1 MMTRNS
7 LRNEI
12 IEAIQ
17 EDLMYE
23 LSNDKGVNEYEDLT
37 DIAIDSHHAV
47 MDNMCTYTQ
56 TCKEIIEACDFDVFS
71 DDNVLGERGNSV
83 EQCAYIA
90 LMEVD
95 IDIDEIIEE
104 ALEDYNKLSN

>member
-1 MMTRNS
+1 MNMTKNS
-7 LRNEI
+7 LREEI
-12 IEAIQ
+12 IDAIA
-17 EDLMYE
+17 EDVRYE
-23 LSNDKGVNEYEDLT
+23 LSADGYIDIDLT

-47 MDNMCTYTQ
+47 MDNMVTYTQ
-56 TCKEIIEACDFDVFS
+56 TCKEIIEACRFDVFS

-90 LMEVD
+90 LMEID
-95 IDIDEIIEE
+95 IDIDDIISE